1 MRTAAKR
8 SWYAL
13 ALAGGLLVS
22 GCTTV
27 TEGDGRPAAGLPL
40 RPLAGD
46 QLLDVVPTT
55 NQVVD
60 MIGDPLGPDSE
71 LPEELGEL
79 PDMADGLSSEA
90 EASPHECVGA
100 ISTLQRSIY
109 EDTGM
114 TEYASR
120 HWELPDD
127 EDGDVLSATA
137 GVAAFPGTAEA
148 NDVFDAFVEQWKDCD
163 GTTVEVPVE
172 DGNDFFVDTIANV
185 HVENAVLSADIETAR
200 PSASISW
207 PRVRAIGVRGNCL
220 VEIDISFFGGDAP
233 PSDLENVAVEM
244 AQLAMNRIGEVA

>member
-8 SWYAL
+8 RWYAL

-27 TEGDGRPAAGLPL
+27 TEGEVRPAAGLAL
-40 RPLAGD
+40 RPLNGD
-46 QLLDVVPTT
+46 QLLDVLPTT

-60 MIGDPLGPDSE
+60 LIADPLGPDPE

-79 PDMADGLSSEA
+79 SDMADGLSSDA

-109 EDTGM
+109 EDTGLK
-114 TEYASR
+114 EYANRS
-120 HWELPDD
+120 WELPED

-137 GVAAFPGTAEA
+137 GVAAFPGTADA
-148 NDVFDAFVEQWKDCD
+148 NDVFDAFAEQWKDCD
-163 GTTVEVPVE
+163 GTAVEVPVE
-172 DGNDFFVDTIANV
+172 DGDDYFLDSVTNV
-185 HVENAVLSADIETAR
+185 RVEHAVLSADIETSR

-220 VEIDISFFGGDAP
+220 VEVDISFFGGDAP
-233 PSDLENVAVEM
+233 PPDLENVAIEM
-244 AQLAMNRIGEVA
+244 AQSVMHRIGEVA